1 MGKIVK
7 YCAACEES
15 FAEKFA
21 FCPNCGQPMT
31 AFEMN
36 PVIAQAPV
44 AAEEVKAPAAPIVED
59 SVVQAPA
66 PVAFETAPEIETA
79 PVTETSVVSAAPTQ
93 TFSNEIIEEDSED
106 SEEIDLLE
114 TPSETK
120 SFAAAAGASENGNGH
135 QTTNYNYQPAPSAL
149 PVTEDDSFHITV
161 IEEKNGKQRNL
172 LLLGSMALILT
183 LAFGGTVYS
192 LFNKDFGVNAIG
204 DDSLFAMVVV
214 EDVPVEIEEQ
224 PKPKNDDDGGG
235 GGGGGKE
242 EPEPASKGRL
252 VSQSEK
258 PINPP
263 DAKLPQLTNPDIKI
277 IQETQGNIK
286 RPITAERA
294 GLPGSDNL
302 NPSNGRGSGG
312 GIGSGNGTGIGG
324 GNGTGEGNGNG
335 SGSGNG
341 NGSGNGD
348 GRGPGG
354 GGAPPPPPPSRPVE
368 VVTVPFKILSKPRA
382 TYTDAARQNQVTGVV
397 RLRVTFSASGSIGS
411 IAPVSGLPYGL
422 TEQAIAAARQI
433 RFEPAKKNGVPIA
446 STKIIEYSF
455 TIY

>member
-1 MGKIVK
+1 
-7 YCAACEES
+7 
-15 FAEKFA
+15 
-21 FCPNCGQPMT
+21 
-31 AFEMN
+31 
-36 PVIAQAPV
+36 
-44 AAEEVKAPAAPIVED
+44 
-59 SVVQAPA
+59 
-66 PVAFETAPEIETA
+66 
-79 PVTETSVVSAAPTQ
+79 
-93 TFSNEIIEEDSED
+93 
-106 SEEIDLLE
+106 
-114 TPSETK
+114 
-120 SFAAAAGASENGNGH
+120 
-135 QTTNYNYQPAPSAL
+135 
-149 PVTEDDSFHITV
+149 
-161 IEEKNGKQRNL
+161 
-172 LLLGSMALILT
+172 MALVLT
-183 LAFGGTVYS
+183 LTLGGTVYS
-192 LFNKDFGVNAIG
+192 LFSKELGINAIG
-204 DDSLFAMVVV
+204 DNNSLFASIVV
-214 EDVPVEIEEQ
+214 EEPVEIEEQ
-224 PKPKNDDDGGG
+224 PKPKKNDEGGG

-277 IQETQGNIK
+277 IQETKGNIK

-302 NPSNGRGSGG
+302 NPSNGRGTGGGIGSGSG
-312 GIGSGNGTGIGG
+312 TGIGSGNGTG
-324 GNGTGEGNGNG
+324 EGSGNG

-341 NGSGNGD
+341 NGNGNGD
-348 GRGPGG
+348 GRGDGSGG
-354 GGAPPPPPPSRPVE
+354 TRTPPPPPPQPKPVE
-368 VVTVPFKILSKPRA
+368 VVSEPFKIISKPRA

-433 RFEPAKKNGVPIA
+433 RFEPAKKNGVPVA